1 MRRYHKNTIVVLV
14 VFDLNNPESLK
25 QVYVLLTEAQQTEH
39 KYKYILVGNKSDLEK
54 QYSNDDIE
62 AFKNAWDIEV
72 YFEVSAKTNNNIQEL
87 LQQAAREVVK
97 INQQNEKQQQN
108 ESLLLKPKSKGFCC

>member
-1 MRRYHKNTIVVLV
+1 MLSQNTIVVLV

-25 QVYVLLTEAQQTEH
+25 QVYVLLTEVQQTEH

-62 AFKNAWDIEV
+62 AFKNA
-72 YFEVSAKTNNNIQEL
+72 
-87 LQQAAREVVK
+87 
-97 INQQNEKQQQN
+97 
-108 ESLLLKPKSKGFCC
+108 